1 MASRLACAG
10 RARGGPGRGRAVQ
23 SGRVCRVFWARATP
37 VGPGSWAAR
46 HADHRAAPPPARA
59 RILVTF
65 YLIFTVLEICFHYHT
80 CEGRPTVYADR
91 ALGPSLVQPP
101 YVHTHTPPT
110 MRTRLHSNTQHASV
124 AHQISLHAR
133 GRRDTILSA
142 RTPGADGAHMPL
154 LSTPPTTVL
163 RATCMSFKVGPQSGT
178 SLLLWLATALSFHV
192 AERERRRLSISS
204 LSAWVAE

>member
-1 MASRLACAG
+1 MPAVNITNVHTKLNT
-10 RARGGPGRGRAVQ
+10 VQ

-37 VGPGSWAAR
+37 VGRLLRPGR
-46 HADHRAAPPPARA
+46 PHADHRAAPGPRARA
-59 RILVTF
+59 RILVT
-65 YLIFTVLEICFHYHT
+65 FTVLEICFHYHT
-80 CEGRPTVYADR
+80 CEGRPTANADR

-101 YVHTHTPPT
+101 YVHTNTPPT
-110 MRTRLHSNTQHASV
+110 MRTRRHSNTQHASV

-163 RATCMSFKVGPQSGT
+163 RATCMSFKMGPQSGT

-204 LSAWVAE
+204 LSA

>member
-1 MASRLACAG
+1 MRAAG
-10 RARGGPGRGRAVQ
+10 RVGGGRCSPVGSVACSGHAPHPWGRAPGRPG
-23 SGRVCRVFWARATP
+23 TP
-37 VGPGSWAAR
+37 TTAPR
-46 HADHRAAPPPARA
+46 PPPARA

-154 LSTPPTTVL
+154 LSTPPTTVI
-163 RATCMSFKVGPQSGT
+163 RATCMSFKMGPQSGT

-204 LSAWVAE
+204 LSA